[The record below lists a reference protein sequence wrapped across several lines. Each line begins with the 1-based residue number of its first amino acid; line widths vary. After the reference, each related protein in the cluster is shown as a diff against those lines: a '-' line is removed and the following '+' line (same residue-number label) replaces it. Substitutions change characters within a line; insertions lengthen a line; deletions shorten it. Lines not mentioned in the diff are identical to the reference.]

1 MHFQMSAAIT
11 GHARA
16 HTNVGHTRPGLAVYL
31 GAEQVH
37 ALELHPGSRRIQLT
51 PQFLPV
57 QHPSG
62 NLERPPEQVLRQGK
76 ITGIKGL
83 TYPRTAD
90 ANTIQLN
97 RAGSLDAEAFAL
109 TGLGQKGK
117 VTGAVTA
124 EAKVITHFQMLHT
137 QTFNQHTM
145 HELSRAQLTQ
155 AAVETQAQHSINT
168 FGSQQSQLVAQPR
181 QARRCYIRCKKLAR
195 LRLKNQHAT
204 GHAKLGGTLT
214 QTRQNGLM
222 TTMVAVEI
230 PDGGDTA
237 PMLGPQVV

>member
-1 MHFQMSAAIT
+1 MHFQMSATIT

-16 HTNVGHTRPGLAVYL
+16 HTNVGHTRPGLAVNL
-31 GAEQVH
+31 GADQVH
-37 ALELHPGSRRIQLT
+37 ALERHPLALELHIGSRRIQLT
-51 PQFLPV
+51 PKLLPV

-62 NLERPPEQVLRQGK
+62 YLERSPEQVLRQGK
-76 ITGIKGL
+76 ITGIKGF

-137 QTFNQHTM
+137 QAFHQHTM

-181 QARRCYIRCKKLAR
+181 QARRCYIRGKKLAR
-195 LRLKNQHAT
+195 LRL
-204 GHAKLGGTLT
+204 AKLHDTRPATLRAAFT
-214 QTRQNGLM
+214 H
-222 TTMVAVEI
+222 
-230 PDGGDTA
+230 
-237 PMLGPQVV
+237 